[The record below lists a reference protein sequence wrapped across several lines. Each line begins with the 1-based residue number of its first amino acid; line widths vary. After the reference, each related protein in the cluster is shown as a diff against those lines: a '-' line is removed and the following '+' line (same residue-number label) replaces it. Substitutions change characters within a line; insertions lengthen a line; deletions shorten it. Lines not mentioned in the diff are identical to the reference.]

1 MSWHPKITIEQYK
14 QAIECKRLREETP
27 SLGDLE
33 NEWGLTKNTLAGTL
47 RNGIKRYDYIIAKE
61 RAAKM
66 KEDAL
71 QKLKDK
77 KEQAPRVLEKMVR
90 REQTTSPRT
99 QPKTQVCLQKRVDQI

>member
-90 REQTTSPRT
+90 GEQTTSPRT
-99 QPKTQVCLQKRVDQI
+99 QPKT